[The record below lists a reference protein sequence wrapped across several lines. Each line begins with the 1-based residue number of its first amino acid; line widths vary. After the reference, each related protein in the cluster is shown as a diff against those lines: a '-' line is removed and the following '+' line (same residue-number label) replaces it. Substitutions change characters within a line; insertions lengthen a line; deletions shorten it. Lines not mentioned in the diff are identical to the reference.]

1 MDRRGVRRTGW
12 SMTTYRQIGAY
23 RVYFGFFIST
33 TPVSSLG
40 FARDRL
46 CPGGELVPPHRWKRP
61 IPASFGWG
69 GDAPNSSIKCS
80 CKAAIA
86 LIALIL
92 LALASGAAAQ
102 EAATPEVRYDS
113 SAVVSRAPGPD
124 ALQPYRADAD
134 FLYEREP
141 PQTFSLWDRI
151 NQWLDEHI
159 FGPLGDVTPDWVG
172 EWFFYLLAA
181 AGIAFAIVRL
191 LRMDLGGVFY
201 GKREQ
206 ARLAFE
212 TVAEDLH
219 ETDFDQLID
228 EAVAARHYRRAV
240 RLLYLKTLKALV
252 ARHLID
258 WQRDKT
264 NQEYV
269 DELRAPA
276 LRRPFAALTT
286 LFEYVW
292 YGDFPV
298 DETVFGRVRGSF
310 TRFDEQMQ
318 EG

>member
-1 MDRRGVRRTGW
+1 M
-12 SMTTYRQIGAY
+12 
-23 RVYFGFFIST
+23 
-33 TPVSSLG
+33 
-40 FARDRL
+40 
-46 CPGGELVPPHRWKRP
+46 
-61 IPASFGWG
+61 SFGWG
-69 GDAPNSSIKCS
+69 GDDSSIQGS

-92 LALASGAAAQ
+92 LAPGAAAQ

-113 SAVVSRAPGPD
+113 SAVVARTPGPD

-141 PQTFSLWDRI
+141 SQTFSLWDRI

-159 FGPLGDVTPDWVG
+159 FGPLGEVTPDWVG

-191 LRMDLGGVFY
+191 LRMDLGRVFY
-201 GKREQ
+201 GKRDQ

-219 ETDFDQLID
+219 ETDFDALID

-240 RLLYLKTLKALV
+240 RLLYLKTLKAL
-252 ARHLID
+252 ATRHLID

-264 NQEYV
+264 NHEYL
-269 DELRAPA
+269 DELPTPA

-298 DETVFGRVRGSF
+298 DEAVFGRVQGSF
-310 TRFDEQMQ
+310 ARFDEQLQ